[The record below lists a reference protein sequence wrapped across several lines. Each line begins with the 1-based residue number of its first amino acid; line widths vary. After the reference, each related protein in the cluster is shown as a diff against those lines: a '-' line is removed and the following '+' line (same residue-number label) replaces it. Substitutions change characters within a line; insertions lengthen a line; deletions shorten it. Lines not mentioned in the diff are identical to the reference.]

1 MNRKETTLF
10 LSHILE
16 RTKLNVFGKHYA
28 KEEIMPCVQDENV
41 QSPVTAEEC
50 NKCMKEWLEKRSGN

>member
-1 MNRKETTLF
+1 MTDEELAWVLMCPYDTA
-10 LSHILE
+10 SE
-16 RTKLNVFGKHYA
+16 P
-28 KEEIMPCVQDENV
+28 EEIMPCVQDENV

>member
-1 MNRKETTLF
+1 MGQMTTDQYLDQIQGKLMETL
-10 LSHILE
+10 
-16 RTKLNVFGKHYA
+16 TKKKDA
-28 KEEIMPCVQDENV
+28 MPPDV

>member
-16 RTKLNVFGKHYA
+16 RTKLNVFGRHYA
-28 KEEIMPCVQDENV
+28 KEVSIDPWTSNAKRVDYMQF
-41 QSPVTAEEC
+41 SPGDQ
-50 NKCMKEWLEKRSGN
+50 M